1 MGSENPEENILDAD
15 SDIVEK
21 FNGRLV
27 RKANGEYGLKV
38 NIYGYDDRMLKELN
52 DYLLE
57 GEIDPEKMREEDTVI
72 LATLMDGQ
80 GNYDGISVSPGDALS
95 VRTPKTAD
103 TQTELLKFQGED
115 SLYQNSNF
123 QVQAVVS
130 RTLARVDQFYGDG
143 AASIIMTNEQ
153 MQKYFG
159 IEGYRTISI
168 ALKEHANA
176 GAVTDEIR
184 KVVSGVS
191 DCVVKDYTEQIKVQN
206 FYLNQKMLFFY
217 GIALVLLVIS
227 LLHIMNS
234 MQYLVA
240 ARKHEFGILRAM
252 GITDSGFRIM
262 LLKEGL
268 RYGVYSSI
276 VMVALYLAVQKVLYY
291 FMTHVFLYL
300 HPKSGIQIVPVL
312 IMILVNL
319 VICAAAVVISGQ
331 SVLKEQ
337 VVDVIRE

>member
-15 SDIVEK
+15 SDMVEK

-38 NIYGYDDRMLKELN
+38 NIYGYDDRMLNELN

-95 VRTPKTAD
+95 VRIPKTA
-103 TQTELLKFQGED
+103 QTELLKFQGED
-115 SLYQNSNF
+115 SLYQNSDL

-130 RTLARVDQFYGDG
+130 RTLARVDRFYGDG

-176 GAVTDEIR
+176 VAVTDEIR

-217 GIALVLLVIS
+217 GIAFVLLVIS

-319 VICAAAVVISGQ
+319 AICAAAVVISGQ

>member
-1 MGSENPEENILDAD
+1 M
-15 SDIVEK
+15 
-21 FNGRLV
+21 
-27 RKANGEYGLKV
+27 KV

-80 GNYDGISVSPGDALS
+80 GNYDGISVSPRDALS
-95 VRTPKTAD
+95 VRTPN
-103 TQTELLKFQGED
+103 
-115 SLYQNSNF
+115 SLYQNSDL

-168 ALKEHANA
+168 ALKEHADA
-176 GAVTDEIR
+176 VAVTDEIR

-217 GIALVLLVIS
+217 GIALALLVIS

-234 MQYLVA
+234 MQYRWGSRIPV
-240 ARKHEFGILRAM
+240 FGSCCSKKGCGMEYI
-252 GITDSGFRIM
+252 
-262 LLKEGL
+262 
-268 RYGVYSSI
+268 
-276 VMVALYLAVQKVLYY
+276 
-291 FMTHVFLYL
+291 
-300 HPKSGIQIVPVL
+300 PVL
-312 IMILVNL
+312 
-319 VICAAAVVISGQ
+319 
-331 SVLKEQ
+331 
-337 VVDVIRE
+337 